1 MKILRAP
8 RFSPL
13 SKGEE
18 ASIWTAAIN
27 PHPKSLSQRKRDFE
41 SGSPLPKGEE
51 VRETLRRRL
60 VEIDHP

>member
-1 MKILRAP
+1 MNKYQPYYA
-8 RFSPL
+8 
-13 SKGEE
+13 KK
-18 ASIWTAAIN
+18 TAGWLAIN

>member
-1 MKILRAP
+1 MQKKPAGWL
-8 RFSPL
+8 
-13 SKGEE
+13 
-18 ASIWTAAIN
+18 AIN

-41 SGSPLPKGEE
+41 FGSPLPKGEE